1 MSIKS
6 KAQWFSG
13 ADLVELIFKALL
25 RKSFSCWKSSENL
38 HKVFVV
44 SAIQIDV
51 GRLQFP

>member
-13 ADLVELIFKALL
+13 AELLGLIFKALL

-38 HKVFVV
+38 LKVFVV
-44 SAIQIDV
+44 SASQIDV
-51 GRLQFP
+51 GRSQFP